1 MSYIGNTQQNQN
13 YFPAVDFFSGNGSTT
28 AFTLSRPVATT
39 AAIQVIVANVAQNPS
54 SAYTVNGNTITFT
67 SAPPSGTNNIYVY
80 YTSPNNTV
88 IQPSDGTV
96 QTASIATGAVTGSK
110 LASSGLS
117 ASAMTT
123 GTLPKAQLPT
133 GTVLQV
139 VSTEYSTSMS
149 TSSTTTVDT
158 GLSLSITPSSATSK
172 ILVLVSQSITPP
184 TAGSATYGIVE
195 VLRNSTII
203 VQDNR
208 ANNYVQYNHNTWAC
222 CKLDSPATTSTITY
236 KTRIATGSAGYSIE
250 AQHASL
256 RPSQITLME
265 IAV

>member
-1 MSYIGNTQQNQN
+1 MAISKIGTD
-13 YFPAVDFFSGNGSTT
+13 A
-28 AFTLSRPVATT
+28 
-39 AAIQVIVANVAQNPS
+39 
-54 SAYTVNGNTITFT
+54 
-67 SAPPSGTNNIYVY
+67 
-80 YTSPNNTV
+80 
-88 IQPSDGTV
+88 
-96 QTASIATGAVTGSK
+96 
-110 LASSGLS
+110 LASGVPSRL
-117 ASAMTT
+117 
-123 GTLPKAQLPT
+123 QLPA

-265 IAV
+265 IAA